1 MEDFRENPNW
11 DVKAMQKKMQRE
23 VETKVTIS
31 KCYRAKR
38 RAKKIIE
45 GDVKEQYR
53 RHCGTILR

>member
-23 VETKVTIS
+23 VGVEVTIS

-45 GDVKEQYR
+45 GDVKE
-53 RHCGTILR
+53 